1 MKNPDITAA
10 ELMEH
15 IKGPDF
21 PTGGIVVNQSDLLKI
36 YETGTG
42 KIKIRGKVEIEQ
54 VKGGRQRLVITE
66 IPYTMVGAN
75 IGKFL
80 MDVYNLAE
88 SRKTSDIVDISNQSS
103 KEGIRIVLEL
113 KKGADVENL
122 CNMLYKKTRLEDTF
136 GVNML
141 AVAEGR
147 PETMGLVPILRH
159 HVNFQYELA
168 TRKYK
173 TLLAREL
180 EKKEV
185 QEGLIKACDVIDLI
199 IEILRGSKN
208 IKDARDCLMN
218 GNTEKIKFR
227 YKGSEADARQ
237 LCFTE
242 RQANAILEMRLYKL
256 IGLEIEAL
264 MKEHETTLSNI
275 AKYEEILGSRTA
287 MAKVII
293 KELNRFQ
300 KEYGQARK
308 TAVENAGEAVYEE
321 KKAEELPVV
330 VLMDRFGYVKTVD
343 VSTYERNKEAADGEN
358 KYIISCMNTDR
369 LCIFTDK
376 GQVHTVKV
384 LDLPH
389 GKFRDKGTPLD
400 NVSNYNSNEEAMLLV
415 SSLSG
420 LKGRK
425 LLFASSGGMLKQV
438 SGEEFDIS
446 RRTAAATK
454 LNEGEKLLLV
464 QILAEEEEETIVM
477 QTEKNMFLRFL
488 ASDVPEK
495 KKGAVGVR
503 GMKIDEKDSLAAV
516 YLLGQEESTITVKEK
531 EIALHRLR
539 LANRDGK
546 GVKK

>member
-1 MKNPDITAA
+1 MKGLRQYMFKNLYHNP
-10 ELMEH
+10 
-15 IKGPDF
+15 
-21 PTGGIVVNQSDLLKI
+21 
-36 YETGTG
+36 
-42 KIKIRGKVEIEQ
+42 
-54 VKGGRQRLVITE
+54 
-66 IPYTMVGAN
+66 
-75 IGKFL
+75 
-80 MDVYNLAE
+80 
-88 SRKTSDIVDISNQSS
+88 
-103 KEGIRIVLEL
+103 
-113 KKGADVENL
+113 
-122 CNMLYKKTRLEDTF
+122 
-136 GVNML
+136 
-141 AVAEGR
+141 VAKR
-147 PETMGLVPILRH
+147 
-159 HVNFQYELA
+159 
-168 TRKYK
+168 
-173 TLLAREL
+173 
-180 EKKEV
+180 
-185 QEGLIKACDVIDLI
+185 
-199 IEILRGSKN
+199 
-208 IKDARDCLMN
+208 
-218 GNTEKIKFR
+218 
-227 YKGSEADARQ
+227 
-237 LCFTE
+237 
-242 RQANAILEMRLYKL
+242 
-256 IGLEIEAL
+256 
-264 MKEHETTLSNI
+264 
-275 AKYEEILGSRTA
+275 
-287 MAKVII
+287 
-293 KELNRFQ
+293 
-300 KEYGQARK
+300 
-308 TAVENAGEAVYEE
+308 EE

-531 EIALHRLR
+531 ECLILL
-539 LANRDGK
+539 
-546 GVKK
+546 

>member
-1 MKNPDITAA
+1 
-10 ELMEH
+10 
-15 IKGPDF
+15 
-21 PTGGIVVNQSDLLKI
+21 
-36 YETGTG
+36 
-42 KIKIRGKVEIEQ
+42 
-54 VKGGRQRLVITE
+54 
-66 IPYTMVGAN
+66 
-75 IGKFL
+75 
-80 MDVYNLAE
+80 
-88 SRKTSDIVDISNQSS
+88 
-103 KEGIRIVLEL
+103 
-113 KKGADVENL
+113 
-122 CNMLYKKTRLEDTF
+122 
-136 GVNML
+136 
-141 AVAEGR
+141 
-147 PETMGLVPILRH
+147 
-159 HVNFQYELA
+159 
-168 TRKYK
+168 
-173 TLLAREL
+173 
-180 EKKEV
+180 
-185 QEGLIKACDVIDLI
+185 
-199 IEILRGSKN
+199 
-208 IKDARDCLMN
+208 MN